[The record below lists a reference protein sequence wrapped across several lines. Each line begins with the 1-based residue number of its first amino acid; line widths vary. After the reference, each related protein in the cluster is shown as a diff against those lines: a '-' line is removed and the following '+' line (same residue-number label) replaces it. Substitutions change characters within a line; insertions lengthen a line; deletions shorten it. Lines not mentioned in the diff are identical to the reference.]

1 MTHCK
6 CGLVA
11 GILFL
16 AVGLTPGTA
25 VAGPLEDGMDAHKSG
40 DYATALR
47 LWRPLA
53 EQGNADAQ
61 FALGFMLE
69 RGQGVPRDR
78 VQAHML
84 YSLAASSLPPG
95 EDHDTA
101 VKYRDAVAS
110 QMTPAQIAE
119 AEKLARQW
127 WKHRN
132 QYE

>member
-1 MTHCK
+1 MTYGK
-6 CGLVA
+6 RGLVA

-16 AVGLTPGTA
+16 AFGLTPGAA

-53 EQGNADAQ
+53 ERGHADAQ

-69 RGQGVPRDR
+69 HGQGAPRDR

-84 YSLAASSLPPG
+84 YSLAASRSPPG
-95 EDHDTA
+95 EDHDSA
-101 VKYRDAVAS
+101 VRYRDSVDAE
-110 QMTPAQIAE
+110 MTPAQITE
-119 AEKLARQW
+119 AQKLALDWRP
-127 WKHRN
+127 K
-132 QYE
+132 

>member
-1 MTHCK
+1 MTHRK

-16 AVGLTPGTA
+16 AVALTPGAA

-53 EQGNADAQ
+53 EQGHADAQ

-69 RGQGVPRDR
+69 HGQGAPRDR

-84 YSLAASSLPPG
+84 YSLAASRSPPG
-95 EDHDTA
+95 EDHDRA
-101 VKYRDAVAS
+101 AQGRDTLAS
-110 QMTPAQIAE
+110 LMTPSQIAE
-119 AEKLARQW
+119 AQKLAREW
-127 WKHRN
+127 RPK
-132 QYE
+132 

>member
-1 MTHCK
+1 MTHRK

-16 AVGLTPGTA
+16 AVALMPVAA

-69 RGQGVPRDR
+69 RGQGVLRDR

-84 YSLAASSLPPG
+84 YSLVASSLPPG

-101 VKYRDAVAS
+101 VKHRDAVAS

-119 AEKLARQW
+119 AQKLARDW
-127 WKHRN
+127 GPK
-132 QYE
+132 